1 MSFDSHQHTMT
12 FKLVKQAG
20 SKMSSELVYESSYTF
35 KRLGSRCYLFL
46 LQRINYGNWDDQSL
60 DEQYTTKLT
69 TSLLWSKFT
78 NRFEKYL
85 FGLSHQLEGRMVK
98 FLLGRNK
105 DIDFEVHVNQR
116 DISADLE
123 FFNLVIE
130 YHRLLSLPELSNDD
144 ADRIAKILELAQIH
158 AQLNYWL
165 SRVDLCVATEL
176 GLLEPNLKIDSDCF
190 LKFKEVVEGK

>member
-1 MSFDSHQHTMT
+1 
-12 FKLVKQAG
+12 
-20 SKMSSELVYESSYTF
+20 MSSELVYESSYTF

-46 LQRINYGNWDDQSL
+46 LQRINYANWDDQSL
-60 DEQYTTKLT
+60 DVEYTTRIT
-69 TSLLWSKFT
+69 TSLLWSKLT
-78 NRFEKYL
+78 KRFEKYL

-105 DIDFEVHVNQR
+105 DIDFNFAVNKS
-116 DISADLE
+116 DISTDLE

-144 ADRIAKILELAQIH
+144 IDRVAKILELAQIH
-158 AQLNYWL
+158 DQLSCWL
-165 SRVDLCVATEL
+165 SRVDVCVAAEL

-190 LKFKEVVEGK
+190 LKFKEVVEVK